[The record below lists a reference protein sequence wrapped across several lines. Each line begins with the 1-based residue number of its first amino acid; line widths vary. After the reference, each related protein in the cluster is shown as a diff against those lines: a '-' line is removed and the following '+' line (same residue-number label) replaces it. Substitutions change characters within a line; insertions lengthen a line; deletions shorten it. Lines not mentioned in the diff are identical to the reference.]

1 MAPLLQLEHITKTF
15 GEKVA
20 NDAVNLKVERGKILA
35 LVGENGAGKTT
46 LMTVCAGLAEPD
58 SGRIIYNDREV
69 TITSPNDAHGL
80 GIGMVHQHFKLV
92 PSLTVADNVFLGRE
106 IVGGTRTLDRRSM
119 EKRVKELSEQ
129 FGLHIDPTATISKLS
144 VGLRQRVEVLKAL
157 SHDTEV
163 LILDEPTAVLTP
175 QESEELF
182 EVMRGLADAGRA
194 VVFITHKLG
203 EVLAVADDIAIMR
216 DGELVA
222 ERPAAGMTEADI
234 ASLMVGRE
242 VLLRVEHPPAQPKDP
257 VLVLEDLEVNDD
269 RGYRAVNQ
277 IDLTVRSGEI
287 VGIAGVEGN
296 GQSEMA
302 QAIAGMRDVAGGSI
316 ELAGS
321 NISRAA
327 VSKRRDLGL
336 ATIPEDRN
344 ATGVAAEMTVA
355 ENMSAT
361 HLDKGLTRGGW
372 LKLGAIA
379 RFARKLIRRYD
390 VRGATAASPV
400 GSLSGG
406 NIQKV
411 IIAREFEAAPSLLLA
426 NQPTRGVDVGA
437 MEFVHNAIVQQR
449 DGGSGVL
456 LISADLNEVMSLSD
470 RLLVMYGGK
479 IVAEFTRETM
489 DETRIGLAMAGVP
502 DERDAIDP
510 EALAR
515 EAQAQTVA
523 TEAERIIVES
533 PENGAQGHPATK
545 AEPTS
550 SPVASPPP
558 TTAPAYDD
566 EPTLS
571 QRLLAKVTASGRGAL
586 QPIVAVILALIVGAG
601 VIAITGGDPM
611 AAYTSLLFGS
621 FKSSVGL
628 SALIAQLTPLL
639 IIAASVVIS
648 FRTGLF
654 NIGAEGQMYVGAFFG
669 AWAAFTFDL
678 PGIVLIPFALIVG
691 ALAGAIW
698 SFIPGFLL
706 AVWRVDVI
714 VTTLM
719 LNYVAIRFT
728 EYLVNVPFKDESA
741 GAPMTQRIH
750 EQANLPRMPGWNSIN
765 IGLIIAIVAII
776 IIALLLNRSVWG
788 FKLRQVGDNPTF
800 ARFMGINVPGK
811 LIQVMIVSGIF
822 AGLAGAVEALG
833 TTHRFFQGF
842 SPGYGFLGLTVA
854 LLARLNPWAA
864 IVAGLFYAN
873 MLAGANVMQLNN
885 QVPFSLV
892 SVLQGILIIFMTA
905 EGLLAFRRRRR
916 RKRANNSAGV
926 EAKPAADSTPVE
938 SV

>member
-1 MAPLLQLEHITKTF
+1 MAPLLQLEQITKTF

-20 NDAVNLKVERGKILA
+20 NDAVDLKVERGKILA

-46 LMTVCAGLAEPD
+46 LMTMCAGLAEPD
-58 SGRIIYNDREV
+58 SGRIIYDGREV
-69 TITSPNDAHGL
+69 RIDSPNEAHDL

-129 FGLHIDPTATISKLS
+129 FGLRLDPTADIRKRPG
-144 VGLRQRVEVLKAL
+144 GLRQRVEVLKAL

-269 RGYRAVNQ
+269 RGYRAVNE

-302 QAIAGMRDVAGGSI
+302 QAIAGMRDVAGGTI
-316 ELAGS
+316 ELAGG

-327 VSKRRDLGL
+327 VSERRDLGL

-344 ATGVAAEMTVA
+344 ATGVASEMTVA
-355 ENMSAT
+355 ENMT
-361 HLDKGLTRGGW
+361 GPHLDKGRTRGGRP
-372 LKLGAIA
+372 KLGAIA
-379 RFARKLIRRYD
+379 PVARKLIRRYD
-390 VRGATAASPV
+390 VRGATAAGPV
-400 GSLSGG
+400 GSRSGG

-470 RLLVMYGGK
+470 RLMVMYGGK

-510 EALAR
+510 DALAR
-515 EAQAQTVA
+515 EAQVQTVA
-523 TEAERIIVES
+523 TEAERIIIES
-533 PENGAQGHPATK
+533 PENGAEGHTATK
-545 AEPTS
+545 AEPT
-550 SPVASPPP
+550 PPPTASPPP
-558 TTAPAYDD
+558 TAPAYDD

-571 QRLLAKVTASGRGAL
+571 QRLLSKVTASGRGAL

-678 PGIVLIPFALIVG
+678 PGIVLIPFALVVG

-750 EQANLPRMPGWNSIN
+750 EQANLPRMPWWSSIN
-765 IGLIIAIVAII
+765 IGLVIAIVAII

-916 RKRANNSAGV
+916 RKRANNSPDV
-926 EAKPAADSTPVE
+926 EAKPAADSAPVE

>member
-1 MAPLLQLEHITKTF
+1 MAPLLQLEQITKTF

-20 NDAVNLKVERGKILA
+20 NDAVDLKVERGKILA

-46 LMTVCAGLAEPD
+46 LMTMCAGLAEPD
-58 SGRIIYNDREV
+58 SGRIIYDGREV
-69 TITSPNDAHGL
+69 RIDSPNEAHDL

-106 IVGGTRTLDRRSM
+106 IIGGTRSLDRKAM
-119 EKRVKELSEQ
+119 ERRVQELSEQ
-129 FGLHIDPTATISKLS
+129 FGLRIDPAATISKLS

-157 SHDTEV
+157 SHDTEL

-182 EVMRGLADAGRA
+182 EVMRGLANAGRA

-203 EVLAVADDIAIMR
+203 EVLAVADDIAVMR
-216 DGELVA
+216 DGELVT

-242 VLLRVEHPPAQPKDP
+242 VLLRVERPPANPTDP
-257 VLVLEDLEVNDD
+257 VLVLENLDVNDD
-269 RGYRAVNQ
+269 RGHLAVNG
-277 IDLTVRSGEI
+277 IDLTVRAGEI

-302 QAIAGMRDVAGGSI
+302 QAIAGMREVLDGTI
-316 ELAGS
+316 ELAGER
-321 NISRAA
+321 ISKASVA
-327 VSKRRDLGL
+327 KRRNLGL

-344 ATGVAAEMTVA
+344 ATGVAANMTIA
-355 ENMSAT
+355 ENLSAT
-361 HLDKGLTRGGW
+361 HLDQGLTRGGW
-372 LKLGAIA
+372 LRLGAIA
-379 RFARKLIRRYD
+379 HFARKLIRRYD
-390 VRGATAASPV
+390 VRGASPEIPV

-406 NIQKV
+406 NVQKV

-470 RLLVMYGGK
+470 RLMVMYGGK
-479 IVAEFTRETM
+479 IVAEFNRQTM

-502 DERDAIDP
+502 DERDAVDA

-515 EAQAQTVA
+515 EAQAPTVA
-523 TEAERIIVES
+523 AQAERVVVES
-533 PENGAQGHPATK
+533 PEKGAG
-545 AEPTS
+545 EPTAAA
-550 SPVASPPP
+550 ASG
-558 TTAPAYDD
+558 TAEETPYDY
-566 EPTLS
+566 ESTLS
-571 QRLLAKVTASGRGAL
+571 QRILSKITTSGKGAI
-586 QPIVAVILALIVGAG
+586 QPIVAVVLALIVGAV

-611 AAYTSLLFGS
+611 AAYDSLLFGS
-621 FKSSVGL
+621 FRSSVGI
-628 SALIAQLTPLL
+628 SALVAQLTPLL
-639 IIAASVVIS
+639 IIAASVVIC

-678 PGIVLIPFALIVG
+678 PALVLIPFALIVG
-691 ALAGAIW
+691 AVAGAIW

-706 AVWRVDVI
+706 AVWKVDVI

-728 EYLVNVPFKDESA
+728 EFLVNGPFKDESA
-741 GAPMTQRIH
+741 GAPMTERIH
-750 EQANLPRMPGWNSIN
+750 DQAELPRIPGWSSVN
-765 IGLIIAIVAII
+765 IGLIIAVVSIIV
-776 IIALLLNRSVWG
+776 IALLLNRSVWG
-788 FKLRQVGDNPTF
+788 LKLRQVGDNPNF

-811 LIQVMIVSGIF
+811 LVQVMVVSGLF

-864 IVAGLFYAN
+864 IIAGLFYAN

-885 QVPFSLV
+885 AVPFSLV
-892 SVLQGILIIFMTA
+892 SVLQGILIVFMTA
-905 EGLLAFRRRRR
+905 EGLLAFRRRKRR
-916 RKRANNSAGV
+916 LAENAGDAG
-926 EAKPAADSTPVE
+926 AKPASESTPVE

>member
-1 MAPLLQLEHITKTF
+1 MAPLLQLEKITKTF

-20 NDAVNLKVERGKILA
+20 NDAVDLKVERGKILA

-46 LMTVCAGLAEPD
+46 LMTICAGLAQPD
-58 SGRIIYNDREV
+58 SGSIIYDGREV
-69 TITSPNDAHGL
+69 TINSPNDAHNL

-106 IVGGTRTLDRRSM
+106 IIGGTRTLDRRAM
-119 EKRVKELSEQ
+119 EKRVAELSEQ
-129 FGLHIDPTATISKLS
+129 FGLRIDPTATISKLS

-157 SHDTEV
+157 SHDTEL

-175 QESEELF
+175 QESQELF

-222 ERPAAGMTEADI
+222 GRHAAGMTEADI

-242 VLLRVEHPPAQPKDP
+242 VLLRVKHAPATPTDP
-257 VLVLEDLEVNDD
+257 VLVLEDLKVNDD
-269 RGYRAVNQ
+269 RGHLAVNK

-296 GQSEMA
+296 GQAEMA
-302 QAIAGMRDVAGGSI
+302 QAIAGMRDVASGTI
-316 ELAGS
+316 ELAGEV
-321 NISRAA
+321 ISKAS
-327 VSKRRDLGL
+327 VHKRRGLGL

-344 ATGVAAEMTVA
+344 ATGVASNMTVA
-355 ENMSAT
+355 ENLSAT
-361 HLDKGLTRGGW
+361 HLEQELTAGGW
-372 LKLGAIA
+372 LKLDAIA
-379 RFARKLIRRYD
+379 RFARKLIHRYD
-390 VRGATAASPV
+390 VRGASPSIPV

-406 NIQKV
+406 NVQKV

-470 RLLVMYGGK
+470 RLLVMYGGQ
-479 IVAEFTRETM
+479 IVAEFSQETM

-510 EALAR
+510 AALAR
-515 EAQAQTVA
+515 EAESTTVA
-523 TEAERIIVES
+523 AEAEKVIVES
-533 PENGAQGHPATK
+533 PEQSETP
-545 AEPTS
+545 
-550 SPVASPPP
+550 PVKEEFE
-558 TTAPAYDD
+558 YD

-571 QRLLAKVTASGRGAL
+571 QRVLLKFKSSAKGAVQPIIAVLLALVVGAL
-586 QPIVAVILALIVGAG
+586 VIG
-601 VIAITGGDPM
+601 ITGGNPL
-611 AAYTSLLFGS
+611 AAYNSLLFGS
-621 FKSSVGL
+621 FKSSVGV
-628 SALIAQLTPLL
+628 SALVAQLTPLL
-639 IIAASVVIS
+639 IVAASVVIC

-654 NIGAEGQMYVGAFFG
+654 NIGAEGQLYVGAFFG

-678 PGIVLIPFALIVG
+678 PALVLIPFALIVG
-691 ALAGAIW
+691 ASAGAIW

-706 AVWRVDVI
+706 AVWKVDVI

-719 LNYVAIRFT
+719 LNYVAIRLT
-728 EYLVNVPFKDESA
+728 EYLVNGPFKDDSA
-741 GAPMTQRIH
+741 GAPMTERIFD
-750 EQANLPRMPGWNSIN
+750 QAKLPRVPGWSGVN
-765 IGLIIAIVAII
+765 IGLIIAVVSIIV
-776 IIALLLNRSVWG
+776 IALLLNRSVWG
-788 FKLRQVGDNPTF
+788 LKLRQVGDNPTF
-800 ARFMGINVPGK
+800 ARFMGVNVPGK
-811 LIQVMIVSGIF
+811 LIQVMVVSGLF

-864 IVAGLFYAN
+864 IVAGIFYAN

-885 QVPFSLV
+885 AVPFSLV
-892 SVLQGILIIFMTA
+892 SVLQGILITFMTA
-905 EGLLAFRRRRR
+905 EGLLALRRRRR
-916 RKRANNSAGV
+916 RKLADDPDAAGT
-926 EAKPAADSTPVE
+926 PAAGPAVE
-938 SV
+938 SA